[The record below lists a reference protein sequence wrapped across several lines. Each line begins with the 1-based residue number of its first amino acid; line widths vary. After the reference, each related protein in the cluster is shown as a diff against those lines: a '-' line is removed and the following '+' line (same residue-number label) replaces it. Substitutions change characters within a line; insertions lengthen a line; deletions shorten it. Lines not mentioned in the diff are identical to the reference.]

1 MMKKLF
7 SLLLVAVLVLTL
19 VPAVALVESTTI
31 PANKDAKAGTTLK
44 KSNAGEP
51 YIDFKGVLPGSSIT
65 FWVWRNGDSQVTPT
79 YTFTSTGVKTVFY
92 MPSKK
97 VKKGNRVH
105 PVWKKVETGQSGVS
119 VTVSYEFKP

>member
-1 MMKKLF
+1 MP
-7 SLLLVAVLVLTL
+7 V
-19 VPAVALVESTTI
+19 VALVETTTI

-44 KSNAGEP
+44 KSKAGEP

-79 YTFTSTGVKTVFY
+79 YTFLSTGEKEVYY